1 MRHRCAFFLKK
12 KQQHFFLF
20 KYTWR
25 NSYQVR
31 LATDLSPVCFKSCAV
46 QDWSDWF
53 VTVSFSVIFQC
64 SGRETFTSSG
74 IRKARAYTFFFFF
87 SGTVSNLSTNESISV
102 AGLMKSS
109 QMRNHSHEDT
119 CETSLD
125 VMIEMERELV
135 FPALISHKDISFLF
149 SFFFRLL
156 SILIHFSFSVWNS
169 CLFIL
174 CARDV

>member
-1 MRHRCAFFLKK
+1 MKLLIDIKFKTSYWISQPAVTDATVVQTVTGTTRVYSILSDNCMPCETQVCFFLKK

-74 IRKARAYTFFFFF
+74 IRKARAYTFFFF
-87 SGTVSNLSTNESISV
+87 
-102 AGLMKSS
+102 
-109 QMRNHSHEDT
+109 
-119 CETSLD
+119 
-125 VMIEMERELV
+125 
-135 FPALISHKDISFLF
+135 SFLELYQIWAQMKAF
-149 SFFFRLL
+149 QSLVWWSRLKCVTTRVRTRVRRL
-156 SILIHFSFSVWNS
+156 WM
-169 CLFIL
+169 
-174 CARDV
+174 

>member
-1 MRHRCAFFLKK
+1 MFRTRDVYEFGDQKSPGL
-12 KQQHFFLF
+12 HF
-20 KYTWR
+20 
-25 NSYQVR
+25 
-31 LATDLSPVCFKSCAV
+31 
-46 QDWSDWF
+46 
-53 VTVSFSVIFQC
+53 
-64 SGRETFTSSG
+64 
-74 IRKARAYTFFFFF
+74 FFFFF

-156 SILIHFSFSVWNS
+156 SILIHFSFSV
-169 CLFIL
+169 
-174 CARDV
+174 